1 MKKVLLLLLVSL
13 ALLSACDKE
22 KEADDLSFDRPYYF
36 DWNHVYLDSE
46 SSYDRLF
53 YTKDSLLFESRWKL
67 ADKEYV
73 TIDRFGTHNNMFAGV
88 DPSNM
93 TDTEVKE
100 LARQWVEELRKE
112 KDRILYVSYLD
123 RLENIEDKDY
133 GMLWGF
139 VPSSVSATVTGIEKK
154 NASLFLTFGE
164 YHKIGYSFCYYTS
177 YYYMNGEKTKGE
189 YVRVVKEIPRNDG
202 TILKDSQGLVEF
214 DL

>member
-1 MKKVLLLLLVSL
+1 MSLVFVS
-13 ALLSACDKE
+13 CDKE
-22 KEADDLSFDRPYYF
+22 KEVDDLPYDRPYYF
-36 DWNHVYLDSE
+36 DWNIVYLKSE

-53 YTKDSLLFESRWKL
+53 YTTDSLLFESRWKL

-73 TIDRFGTHNNMFAGV
+73 SIDRFSAHGNIFAGV

-112 KDRILYVSYLD
+112 KDRILYVSCLD
-123 RLENIEDKDY
+123 RLQKDEGKDY

-139 VPSSVSATVTGIEKK
+139 APSSFSANVTGIEKK
-154 NASLFLTFGE
+154 SATLFLRFGE

-189 YVRVVKEIPRNDG
+189 YVRVEKEIPRDDG